1 MHATAKSGDCADPWD
16 PNWTMRWLMIVLLVS
31 LAALLVA
38 SAGVAYHVWQEHK
51 RRKSAPAQVERAE
64 NPDTE
69 EAP

>member
-1 MHATAKSGDCADPWD
+1 
-16 PNWTMRWLMIVLLVS
+16 MRWLMIVFLVS

-51 RRKSAPAQVERAE
+51 RRRLAPAPVEKTE
-64 NPDTE
+64 QPETE